1 MRVEEVRADLVQVT
15 PPEAGTGQP
24 HGDRLALHDV
34 DAVATVGPAD
44 ADDVRPGVT
53 PRHGGFGPTRQ
64 VPRPE
69 RAAQQAGHEDE
80 RDEKGPADAHRQ
92 LLRVPRR
99 PGRATRP

>member
-1 MRVEEVRADLVQVT
+1 MRVEKVRADLVQIA

-34 DAVATVGPAD
+34 HAVATVGPAD

-64 VPRPE
+64 IPRPE
-69 RAAQQAGHEDE
+69 EAAQEAGHEDE
-80 RDEKGPADAHRQ
+80 RDEKDPAASHRQ
-92 LLRVPRR
+92 RLRAPRR
-99 PGRATRP
+99 PGGATRP